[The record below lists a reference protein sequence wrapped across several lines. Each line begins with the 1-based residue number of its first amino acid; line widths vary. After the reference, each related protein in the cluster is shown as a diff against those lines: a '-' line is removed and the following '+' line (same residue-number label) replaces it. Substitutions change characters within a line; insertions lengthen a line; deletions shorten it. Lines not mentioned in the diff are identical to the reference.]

1 MDFRRQP
8 KNKRVTP
15 KVTNFAD
22 FKKRVAQA
30 EQVDGNARLRRAN
43 QLSIV
48 NPKVASTSA
57 SGLTKKPQTQSLSDR
72 VDTAEKVVA
81 DHTKTHFFERIAN
94 LYAVRKIVFVLL
106 LLMGSLLLA
115 IGLAQYFNQSRYEQE
130 VFGQGGTYSEGIV
143 GEINSLNPIFAAS
156 EPERAFSRL
165 AFSRLLTIDSSGK
178 LNGDLARNFETD
190 NDYRKYTFEITQD
203 AKWSD
208 GKNLTVDDIIFTMG
222 LLADNSVNPVGHE
235 SWSKV
240 KITKQDNY
248 NFSFELPNGSR
259 NFVYGLDFAILPKHK
274 LENVAPNA
282 LREDKFSEEPTTSGI
297 FGLRT
302 FQTVE
307 ERKTIFLVAN
317 KEYYSGAPKLDRFE
331 IRSFQDEESL
341 TSALKSGEIL
351 AASNVSIAEFSDGE
365 KKLFGENKT
374 DLKRGLFAF
383 LNQSNAVLKDPKV
396 RQAIQKGMNVAK
408 TREQLD
414 GMTALDYPILG
425 QYFDSSKVPA
435 ISYNQA
441 EAKKILDDSGWKLQE
456 DGVRQKGDLRL
467 TLDIVT
473 IKNTDLET
481 VAKSFESQLK
491 ERGFEVNL
499 RVVDP
504 NDRTQ
509 NFVQAVLMQ
518 REYGILIS
526 EISLG
531 VDPELYAFWHSSQA
545 TESGFNLSNYRG
557 GVSDDN
563 IVSSMNLEDGELR
576 RAKYESFVSR
586 WTESVP
592 AIGIVQSRSS
602 YAYKN
607 SVKPYDSANKFV
619 ENVDRYADA
628 QYWQVNKAEVYKTP

>member
-317 KEYYSGAPKLDRFE
+317 KEYYSGAPKLDRF
-331 IRSFQDEESL
+331 
-341 TSALKSGEIL
+341 
-351 AASNVSIAEFSDGE
+351 
-365 KKLFGENKT
+365 
-374 DLKRGLFAF
+374 
-383 LNQSNAVLKDPKV
+383 
-396 RQAIQKGMNVAK
+396 
-408 TREQLD
+408 
-414 GMTALDYPILG
+414 
-425 QYFDSSKVPA
+425 
-435 ISYNQA
+435 
-441 EAKKILDDSGWKLQE
+441 
-456 DGVRQKGDLRL
+456 
-467 TLDIVT
+467 
-473 IKNTDLET
+473 
-481 VAKSFESQLK
+481 
-491 ERGFEVNL
+491 
-499 RVVDP
+499 
-504 NDRTQ
+504 
-509 NFVQAVLMQ
+509 
-518 REYGILIS
+518 
-526 EISLG
+526 
-531 VDPELYAFWHSSQA
+531 
-545 TESGFNLSNYRG
+545 
-557 GVSDDN
+557 
-563 IVSSMNLEDGELR
+563 
-576 RAKYESFVSR
+576 
-586 WTESVP
+586 
-592 AIGIVQSRSS
+592 
-602 YAYKN
+602 
-607 SVKPYDSANKFV
+607 
-619 ENVDRYADA
+619 
-628 QYWQVNKAEVYKTP
+628 